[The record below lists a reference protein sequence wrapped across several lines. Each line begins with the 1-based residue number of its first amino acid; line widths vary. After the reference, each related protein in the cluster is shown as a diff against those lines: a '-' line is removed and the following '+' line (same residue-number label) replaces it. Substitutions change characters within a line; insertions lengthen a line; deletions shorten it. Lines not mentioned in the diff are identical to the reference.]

1 MKYLIVT
8 NNPIVKEKNS
18 NVYFVEGSM
27 EELLIKVRD
36 LVHKDFELVTH
47 PLGAS
52 LRMIFSPYRSVILK
66 KNQGSSNYFH
76 IELIENS
83 IEKYRNHME
92 VRNEDKK
99 NAKDYALIDSTL
111 LESAF
116 SEINDNVF
124 F

>member
-8 NNPIVKEKNS
+8 NNPIVKEKNN
-18 NVYFVEGSM
+18 NVCFVEGSM
-27 EELLIKVRD
+27 EDLLIKVRD

-52 LRMIFSPYRSVILK
+52 LRMMFSPYRSVILK
-66 KNQGSSNYFH
+66 KNQGNSNYFH

-92 VRNEDKK
+92 VRKEDRK
-99 NAKDYALIDSTL
+99 NSKDYGLIDSIL

-116 SEINDNVF
+116 NEMNDNVF

>member
-8 NNPIVKEKNS
+8 NNPIVKEKNN

-36 LVHKDFELVTH
+36 LIHKDFELVTH

-66 KNQGSSNYFH
+66 KNQGRSNYFH